1 MSFTPFRFLRPELRR
16 RGSTAEG
23 GGGEEGTINVA
34 RSKVREKERE
44 KGEERKEQTK

>member
-16 RGSTAEG
+16 RGSTVEEG
-23 GGGEEGTINVA
+23 GGEGTINVA

-44 KGEERKEQTK
+44 EEEKKEQTK

>member
-16 RGSTAEG
+16 RGSTAE
-23 GGGEEGTINVA
+23 GGEEGTINVA

>member
-23 GGGEEGTINVA
+23 GEEGTINVA

-44 KGEERKEQTK
+44 EEEKKEQTK